1 MPRSMWTG
9 AISFGLVT
17 VPVKLYSAVSRKSVR
32 FHQLNGK
39 TGVRIQ
45 QKRVDPSTGDE
56 VAYEDIVK
64 GYELTPDRYVLIEPG
79 ELEALDPKKTKSIEI
94 EDFVALDEI
103 DPIYFDHPYYLAPGP
118 GGAKPYRLL
127 LEAMRDTGR
136 VAIATVVIRSKQQL
150 VAIRPIGDSDV
161 LGMATMVFPD
171 EIIDPASIDEIPTAD
186 DVEVNKREL
195 AIAEQ
200 LVESLAAEFEPE
212 KFRDTY
218 REDVLALIERKAAG
232 EQIAVQPAADED
244 DAPVPDLMA
253 ALKASLDAV
262 RARDDDGDSEAP
274 RRSPPRRSRRRRS
287 PRRRSPQ
294 PPRVSATASAGT
306 ARLPWRPPSAP
317 LACADRTRPSPASSA
332 CATAAGFATSPR
344 TASR

>member
-1 MPRSMWTG
+1 MARSIWTG

-17 VPVKLYSAVSRKSVR
+17 VPVKMYSAVSKKTVR

-56 VAYEDIVK
+56 VPYEDIVK

-79 ELEALDPKKTKSIEI
+79 ELEALDPKKTKAIEI

-150 VAIRPIGDSDV
+150 VAVRPIGDHV

-171 EIIDPASIDEIPTAD
+171 EVIDPDTIDEITA
-186 DVEVNKREL
+186 VEEVEINKREL

-200 LVESLAAEFEPE
+200 LVESLAADFDVD
-212 KFRDTY
+212 KYHDTY
-218 REDVLALIERKAAG
+218 REDVIALVERKAAG
-232 EQIAVQPAADED
+232 EQIAVQPAAEED
-244 DAPVPDLMA
+244 DAPVPDLMS

-262 RARDDDGDSEAP
+262 RARDDNG
-274 RRSPPRRSRRRRS
+274 
-287 PRRRSPQ
+287 
-294 PPRVSATASAGT
+294 G
-306 ARLPWRPPSAP
+306 SAP
-317 LACADRTRPSPASSA
+317 KAKPKRKADDASSGNGDEPA
-332 CATAAGFATSPR
+332 KKNAKKAPAKRAAAKKPAAAKR
-344 TASR
+344 